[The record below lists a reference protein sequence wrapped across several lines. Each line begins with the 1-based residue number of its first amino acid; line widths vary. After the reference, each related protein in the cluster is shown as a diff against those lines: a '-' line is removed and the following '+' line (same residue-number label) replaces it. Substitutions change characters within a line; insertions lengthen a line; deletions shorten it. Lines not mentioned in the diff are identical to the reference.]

1 MSNDH
6 RNSTSLFQEV
16 LFSDTRMKEVGMV
29 SQRQQQEYRLQEL
42 GDFLRTRRARLT
54 PEEVGLPRGSR
65 RKTPGLRR
73 AEVAQMVGVSVDW
86 YTWLEQGRSIT
97 PSTQVLERLVQTLRL
112 DANERNHLF
121 LLAQQQ
127 APPALLLESEIV
139 SPALQHFLDQ
149 FGTRPAFVSG
159 RRWDILAWNDA
170 GCAVFGDFRRMTT
183 RERNTIW
190 RIFTDPSSRQYVVD
204 WEEDAR
210 QILAQFRS
218 SCGRYPGDVQLTEL
232 IHDLQLRSPEF
243 RAWWPDHEVR
253 SGQERRKTLNHSQVG
268 YLLFE
273 RLTFQVFDTPDLKVT
288 VYTPLE
294 ETDTPRKLEQLLEQ
308 WYQHEGQ
315 GTRTPKAVHHL
326 PQTQRSGQDTVG
338 LWLAECCKRVEG
350 TWVAN
355 SDVMIS
361 YANWCEAHE
370 YVPKKAK
377 GLSQSLAA
385 HGLEVGVRQW
395 VSTGP
400 GRRTKTRGVRGLRVQ
415 DCSQTSNTS
424 GDRLS

>member
-1 MSNDH
+1 MN
-6 RNSTSLFQEV
+6 EV
-16 LFSDTRMKEVGMV
+16 NMV
-29 SQRQQQEYRLQEL
+29 SQRRQQDYRLQEL

-73 AEVAQMVGVSVDW
+73 AEVAQLVGVSVDW

-97 PSTQVLERLVQTLRL
+97 PSKQVLEHLVQTLRL
-112 DANERNHLF
+112 DANERTHLF

-127 APPALLLESEIV
+127 PPPALLRETEIV

-170 GCAVFGDFRRMTT
+170 GCAVFGDYRRMTT

-190 RIFTDPSSRQYVVD
+190 RIFTDPSSRQFVVD

-210 QILAQFRS
+210 QLLAQFRS
-218 SCGRYPGDVQLTEL
+218 MCGRYPGDAQLAEL
-232 IHDLQLRSPEF
+232 IHDLMLASPEF

-253 SGQERRKTLNHSQVG
+253 GGQEGWKTLNHPQVG
-268 YLLFE
+268 YLVFE

-294 ETDTPRKLEQLLEQ
+294 EANTPRKVEQLLEQ
-308 WYQHEGQ
+308 WYLRVGQ
-315 GTRTPKAVHHL
+315 GPHPPQAVHHL
-326 PQTQRSGQDTVG
+326 PQTQRPGQDTVG
-338 LWLAECCKRVEG
+338 WWLAACCQRVEG
-350 TWVAN
+350 AWVAN

-361 YANWCEAHE
+361 YAHWCEAHG
-370 YVPKKAK
+370 YIPKKAK
-377 GLSQSLAA
+377 GVSQSLAV
-385 HGLEVGVRQW
+385 HGLEISVNKRVVDDHRQ
-395 VSTGP
+395 
-400 GRRTKTRGVRGLRVQ
+400 RKMARGVRGLVI
-415 DCSQTSNTS
+415 
-424 GDRLS
+424 L

>member
-1 MSNDH
+1 
-6 RNSTSLFQEV
+6 
-16 LFSDTRMKEVGMV
+16 MKEFGMV
-29 SQRQQQEYRLQEL
+29 SQRQPQEYRLLEL
-42 GDFLRTRRARLT
+42 GDFLRTRRARLM
-54 PEEVGLPRGSR
+54 PEDVGLPRGSR

-73 AEVAQMVGVSVDW
+73 AEVAQLVGVSVDW

-97 PSTQVLERLVQTLRL
+97 PSTQVLECLVQTLRL

-127 APPALLLESEIV
+127 PPPALLPETEIV

-159 RRWDILAWNDA
+159 RRWDVLAWNDA
-170 GCAVFGDFRRMTT
+170 GCAVFGDYRRATG

-190 RIFTDPSSRQYVVD
+190 GIFTNPLARQYIVN

-210 QILAQFRS
+210 HLLAQFRN

-232 IHDLQLRSPEF
+232 IHDLQLCSPEF

-253 SGQERRKTLNHSQVG
+253 SGQEGQKTLNHPQAG
-268 YLLFE
+268 YLSFE

-294 ETDTPRKLEQLLEQ
+294 NTDTARKVEQLLEQ

-315 GTRTPKAVHHL
+315 GARPSTAAHHL
-326 PQTQRSGQDTVG
+326 PQVQRTEQETVR
-338 LWLAECCKRVEG
+338 LWLEACCKRVAG

-361 YANWCEAHE
+361 YANWCEAHA
-370 YVPKKAK
+370 YIPKKAK

-400 GRRTKTRGVRGLRVQ
+400 GTRTKTRGVRGLSVQ
-415 DCSQTSNTS
+415 NCSITSHTS
-424 GDRLS
+424 GDR

>member
-1 MSNDH
+1 
-6 RNSTSLFQEV
+6 LVQK
-16 LFSDTRMKEVGMV
+16 L
-29 SQRQQQEYRLQEL
+29 QQQDHRLQEL

-73 AEVAQMVGVSVDW
+73 AEVAQLVGVSVDW

-97 PSTQVLERLVQTLRL
+97 PSMQVLERLVQTLRL
-112 DANERNHLF
+112 DANERTHLF

-127 APPALLLESEIV
+127 PPPALLLEPEIV

-170 GCAVFGDFRRMTT
+170 GCAVFGDYRRLTAP

-190 RIFTDPSSRQYVVD
+190 GIFTNPLARQYIVN

-210 QILAQFRS
+210 QLLAQFRS
-218 SCGRYPGDVQLTEL
+218 SCGRYPGDAQLTEL
-232 IHDLQLRSPEF
+232 IHDLMLASPEF
-243 RAWWPDHEVR
+243 RAWWPDHEVQ
-253 SGQERRKTLNHSQVG
+253 SGQEGRKMLNHPQVG
-268 YLLFE
+268 YLVFE

-294 ETDTPRKLEQLLEQ
+294 EADTPRKVEQLLEQ
-308 WYQHEGQ
+308 WYRHEWQ
-315 GTRTPKAVHHL
+315 GPPSPHPPQAVHHL
-326 PQTQRSGQDTVG
+326 PQAQRSGQDTVG
-338 LWLAECCKRVEG
+338 LWLAECCQRVEEA
-350 TWVAN
+350 WVAN
-355 SDVMIS
+355 SSVMAS
-361 YANWCEAHE
+361 YAHWCEEHGYE
-370 YVPKKAK
+370 PKKAK

-385 HGLEVGVRQW
+385 YGIEVGVRQW

-400 GRRTKTRGVRGLRVQ
+400 GRRTKTRGVRGLSVQ
-415 DCSQTSNTS
+415 DCYQTSKTN

>member
-1 MSNDH
+1 M
-6 RNSTSLFQEV
+6 V
-16 LFSDTRMKEVGMV
+16 LKP
-29 SQRQQQEYRLQEL
+29 QQQDYRLQEL

-73 AEVAQMVGVSVDW
+73 TEVAQLVGVSVDW

-112 DANERNHLF
+112 DANERSHLF

-127 APPALLLESEIV
+127 PPPALLAEPEIV
-139 SPALQHFLDQ
+139 SPTLQHFLDQ
-149 FGTRPAFVSG
+149 FGPRPAFVSG

-170 GCAVFGDFRRMTT
+170 GCAVFDDYRLRTG
-183 RERNTIW
+183 RERNTVW
-190 RIFTDPSSRQYVVD
+190 GLFTNPLSRQYIVN

-210 QILAQFRS
+210 QLLAQFRS
-218 SCGRYPGDVQLTEL
+218 NCARHPEDPQLAEL
-232 IHDLQLRSPEF
+232 IHDLMLASPEF

-253 SGQERRKTLNHSQVG
+253 SGQEGRKMLNHPQVG
-268 YLLFE
+268 YLVFE
-273 RLTFQVFDTPDLKVT
+273 RLTFQVFDTPDLKIT

-294 ETDTPRKLEQLLEQ
+294 EADTPRKVEQLLEQ
-308 WYQHEGQ
+308 WYQQEWQ
-315 GTRTPKAVHHL
+315 GSHPPQSVHHL

-338 LWLAECCKRVEG
+338 WWLEACGQRVEG
-350 TWVAN
+350 AWVAN
-355 SDVMIS
+355 SEVMIS
-361 YANWCEAHE
+361 YAQWCEAHG
-370 YVPKKAK
+370 YVPRKAK
-377 GLSQSLAA
+377 GVSQSLAA

-415 DCSQTSNTS
+415 DGSQTSKAS
-424 GDRLS
+424 GDKSS

>member
-1 MSNDH
+1 
-6 RNSTSLFQEV
+6 
-16 LFSDTRMKEVGMV
+16 MV
-29 SQRQQQEYRLQEL
+29 SQRQQQDYRLQEL
-42 GDFLRTRRARLT
+42 GDFLRTRRARLA

-73 AEVAQMVGVSVDW
+73 AEVAQLVGVSVDW

-112 DANERNHLF
+112 DANERIHLF

-127 APPALLLESEIV
+127 PPPTLLQEPEIV

-149 FGTRPAFVSG
+149 FGPRPAFVSG

-170 GCAVFGDFRRMTT
+170 GCAIFGDFRRRTAP

-190 RIFTDPSSRQYVVD
+190 GVFTNPLARQYIVD

-210 QILAQFRS
+210 QLLAQFRS
-218 SCGRYPGDVQLTEL
+218 MCGRYPGDSQLTEL
-232 IHDLQLRSPEF
+232 INDLMLASPEF

-253 SGQERRKTLNHSQVG
+253 GGQEGRKILNLPQVG
-268 YLLFE
+268 LLVFE

-294 ETDTPRKLEQLLEQ
+294 EADTPHKVEQLLER
-308 WYQHEGQ
+308 WYQHERQ
-315 GTRTPKAVHHL
+315 GPHPPQAVYHL
-326 PQTQRSGQDTVG
+326 PQTQRSGQDTVE

-350 TWVAN
+350 AWVAN
-355 SDVMIS
+355 NDVMIS
-361 YANWCEAHE
+361 YAQWCEAHG

-395 VSTGP
+395 VYTSP
-400 GRRTKTRGVRGLRVQ
+400 GIRTKTRGVRGLHVQ
-415 DCSQTSNTS
+415 NCSQTSNTS
-424 GDRLS
+424 GDR

>member
-1 MSNDH
+1 MVLKPQQQDH
-6 RNSTSLFQEV
+6 RLH
-16 LFSDTRMKEVGMV
+16 
-29 SQRQQQEYRLQEL
+29 EL

-54 PEEVGLPRGSR
+54 PEDVGLPRGSR

-112 DANERNHLF
+112 DANERSHLF

-127 APPALLLESEIV
+127 APPALLQETEIV
-139 SPALQHFLDQ
+139 SPALQHLLDQ

-190 RIFTDPSSRQYVVD
+190 GIFTDPRSRQYVVD

-210 QILAQFRS
+210 HILAQFRS
-218 SCGRYPGDVQLTEL
+218 SCGRYPGDAQLTEL
-232 IHDLQLRSPEF
+232 IHDLQLCSPEF

-253 SGQERRKTLNHSQVG
+253 SGQEGRKTLNHPQVG

-315 GTRTPKAVHHL
+315 GPHPPKAIHRL
-326 PQTQRSGQDTVG
+326 PQAQLSGQDTVG
-338 LWLAECCKRVEG
+338 LWLAECGKRVEG
-350 TWVAN
+350 AWVAN
-355 SDVMIS
+355 STIMTS
-361 YANWCEAHE
+361 YVNWCEAHGYE
-370 YVPKKAK
+370 PKKAK
-377 GLSQSLAA
+377 GVSQSLTA
-385 HGLEVGVRQW
+385 HGLEIGVNKR
-395 VSTGP
+395 VVDEH
-400 GRRTKTRGVRGLRVQ
+400 RRRKMARGVRGLVI
-415 DCSQTSNTS
+415 
-424 GDRLS
+424 L

>member
-1 MSNDH
+1 MP
-6 RNSTSLFQEV
+6 LI
-16 LFSDTRMKEVGMV
+16 
-29 SQRQQQEYRLQEL
+29 
-42 GDFLRTRRARLT
+42 
-54 PEEVGLPRGSR
+54 EEEQGLPHGSR

-112 DANERNHLF
+112 DANERSHLF

-127 APPALLLESEIV
+127 SPPALLAEPEIV
-139 SPALQHFLDQ
+139 SPTLQHFLDQ
-149 FGTRPAFVSG
+149 FGPRPAFVSG

-170 GCAVFGDFRRMTT
+170 GCAVFDDYRLRTG
-183 RERNTIW
+183 RERNTVW
-190 RIFTDPSSRQYVVD
+190 GLFTNPLSRQYIVN
-204 WEEDAR
+204 WEEDAC
-210 QILAQFRS
+210 QLLAQFRS
-218 SCGRYPGDVQLTEL
+218 NCARHPEDPQLAEL
-232 IHDLQLRSPEF
+232 IHDLMLASPEF

-253 SGQERRKTLNHSQVG
+253 SGQEGRKMLNHPHVG
-268 YLLFE
+268 HLVFE
-273 RLTFQVFDTPDLKVT
+273 RLTFQVFDTPDLKIT

-294 ETDTPRKLEQLLEQ
+294 EADTPRKVEQLLEQ

-315 GTRTPKAVHHL
+315 GSHPPQMVHHL
-326 PQTQRSGQDTVG
+326 PQTRRFGQNTVG
-338 LWLAECCKRVEG
+338 WWLAACGQRVEG
-350 TWVAN
+350 AWVAN
-355 SDVMIS
+355 SEVMIS
-361 YANWCEAHE
+361 YAQWCEAHG
-370 YVPKKAK
+370 YVPRKAK
-377 GLSQSLAA
+377 GVSQSLAA

-415 DCSQTSNTS
+415 EGSQTSKVS

>member
-1 MSNDH
+1 LVLLQQQHDH
-6 RNSTSLFQEV
+6 RLH
-16 LFSDTRMKEVGMV
+16 
-29 SQRQQQEYRLQEL
+29 EL

-112 DANERNHLF
+112 DAHERTHLF
-121 LLAQQQ
+121 LLAQHQ
-127 APPALLLESEIV
+127 APPALLLEPESV

-149 FGTRPAFVSG
+149 FGPHPAFVSG

-170 GCAVFGDFRRMTT
+170 GCAVFGDYRQVTAP

-190 RIFTDPSSRQYVVD
+190 GIFTNPLARQFIVD

-210 QILAQFRS
+210 QLLAQFRS
-218 SCGRYPGDVQLTEL
+218 SCARYPGDAQLAEL
-232 IHDLQLRSPEF
+232 IQDLQLSSPEF

-253 SGQERRKTLNHSQVG
+253 GGQEGRKTLNHPQVG
-268 YLLFE
+268 YLVFE

-294 ETDTPRKLEQLLEQ
+294 EADTPRKLEQLLDQ
-308 WYQHEGQ
+308 WYQREARGHAP
-315 GTRTPKAVHHL
+315 PKAVHGL
-326 PQTQRSGQDTVG
+326 IQAQQSGQDTVG
-338 LWLAECCKRVEG
+338 LWLAAHCKRVEG
-350 TWVAN
+350 GWVAN
-355 SDVMIS
+355 STIMSS
-361 YANWCEAHE
+361 YAKWCAAHGYE
-370 YVPKKAK
+370 PRKAK
-377 GLSQSLAA
+377 GVSQSLAG
-385 HGLEVGVRQW
+385 HGFEIGVNKRVVDEQRRQ
-395 VSTGP
+395 
-400 GRRTKTRGVRGLRVQ
+400 KMARGVRGLVM
-415 DCSQTSNTS
+415 
-424 GDRLS
+424 L

>member
-1 MSNDH
+1 
-6 RNSTSLFQEV
+6 LV
-16 LFSDTRMKEVGMV
+16 LKP
-29 SQRQQQEYRLQEL
+29 QQQDQRLHEL

-73 AEVAQMVGVSVDW
+73 AEVAQLAAVSVDW
-86 YTWLEQGRSIT
+86 YTWLEQGRPIT
-97 PSTQVLERLVQTLRL
+97 PSTQVLECLVQTLRL
-112 DANERNHLF
+112 DTHERTHLF

-127 APPALLLESEIV
+127 PPPTLVLETEIV
-139 SPALQHFLDQ
+139 SPALQHFLDR
-149 FGTRPAFVSG
+149 FDDRPAFVSG

-170 GCAVFGDFRRMTT
+170 GCAVFDDFRRRTAP

-190 RIFTDPSSRQYVVD
+190 GIFTNPLARQVVVD

-210 QILAQFRS
+210 QLLAQFRS
-218 SCGRYPGDVQLTEL
+218 MCGRYPGDAQLTEL
-232 IHDLQLRSPEF
+232 IHDLMLASPEF

-253 SGQERRKTLNHSQVG
+253 SGQEGRKTLNHPQVG
-268 YLLFE
+268 YLRFE

-294 ETDTPRKLEQLLEQ
+294 EADTPRKVAQLLEQ
-308 WYQHEGQ
+308 WYQQEGRGPHPPQ
-315 GTRTPKAVHHL
+315 AAHHF
-326 PQTQRSGQDTVG
+326 PQTQRSGQDTVE
-338 LWLAECCKRVEG
+338 LWLATCGQRVEG
-350 TWVAN
+350 AWVAN

-361 YANWCEAHE
+361 YARWCEAHG

-377 GLSQSLAA
+377 GVSQSLAA

-400 GRRTKTRGVRGLRVQ
+400 GRRTKTRGVRGLRVP
-415 DCSQTSNTS
+415 DGFQTSKTS
-424 GDRLS
+424 GDRSS

>member
-1 MSNDH
+1 
-6 RNSTSLFQEV
+6 LV
-16 LFSDTRMKEVGMV
+16 LKP
-29 SQRQQQEYRLQEL
+29 QQQDHRLQEL
-42 GDFLRTRRARLT
+42 GDFLRTRRARQT
-54 PEEVGLPRGSR
+54 PEEVGLPKGTR

-73 AEVAQMVGVSVDW
+73 AEVAQLVGVSVDW
-86 YTWLEQGRSIT
+86 YTWLEQGRPIT

-112 DANERNHLF
+112 DAHERTHLF

-127 APPALLLESEIV
+127 APPALMQEPEIV

-170 GCAVFGDFRRMTT
+170 GCAVFDDFRRRTAP

-190 RIFTDPSSRQYVVD
+190 GIFTNPLARQVVVD

-210 QILAQFRS
+210 QLLAQFRS
-218 SCGRYPGDVQLTEL
+218 MCGRYPGDAQLTEL
-232 IHDLQLRSPEF
+232 IHDLMLASPEF

-253 SGQERRKTLNHSQVG
+253 SGQEGRKTLNHPQVG

-294 ETDTPRKLEQLLEQ
+294 EADTPRKVVQLLEQ

-315 GTRTPKAVHHL
+315 GPHPPQAVHHL
-326 PQTQRSGQDTVG
+326 LQTQRPGQDTVG
-338 LWLAECCKRVEG
+338 LWLAACCQRVEG
-350 TWVAN
+350 AWVAN
-355 SDVMIS
+355 SDAMTS
-361 YANWCEAHE
+361 YTQWCEAHG
-370 YVPKKAK
+370 YIPKKAK
-377 GLSQSLAA
+377 GLAQSLAA

-395 VSTGP
+395 VSAGP

-415 DCSQTSNTS
+415 DCSQASKTS
-424 GDRLS
+424 GNRWS

>member
-1 MSNDH
+1 M
-6 RNSTSLFQEV
+6 V
-16 LFSDTRMKEVGMV
+16 L
-29 SQRQQQEYRLQEL
+29 QQQEHRLQEL
-42 GDFLRTRRARLT
+42 GDFLRTRRARLA
-54 PEEVGLPRGSR
+54 PEDVGLPRGSR

-73 AEVAQMVGVSVDW
+73 AEVAQLVGVSVDW
-86 YTWLEQGRSIT
+86 YIWLEQGRSIT

-112 DANERNHLF
+112 DANERTHHF

-149 FGTRPAFVSG
+149 FGARPAFVSG

-170 GCAVFGDFRRMTT
+170 GCAVLGDFRLRTAP

-190 RIFTDPSSRQYVVD
+190 GIFTNPLSRQVVVD

-210 QILAQFRS
+210 HLLAQFRS
-218 SCGRYPGDVQLTEL
+218 SCGRYPGDAQLTEL
-232 IHDLQLRSPEF
+232 IHDLMLASPEF
-243 RAWWPDHEVR
+243 RAWWPDHEVH
-253 SGQERRKTLNHSQVG
+253 SGQEGWKKLKHPQVG

-294 ETDTPRKLEQLLEQ
+294 EADTPRKMVQLLEQ
-308 WYQHEGQ
+308 WHQQEEQ
-315 GTRTPKAVHHL
+315 GPHPPQVIHQL

-338 LWLAECCKRVEG
+338 LWLAECGKRVEG
-350 TWVAN
+350 AWIAN
-355 SDVMIS
+355 NDVMIS
-361 YANWCEAHE
+361 YAQWCEAHGYE
-370 YVPKKAK
+370 PKKAK
-377 GLSQSLAA
+377 GLAQSLAA

-395 VSTGP
+395 VYTGP
-400 GRRTKTRGVRGLRVQ
+400 GIRTKTRGVRGLLV
-415 DCSQTSNTS
+415 
-424 GDRLS
+424 

>member
-1 MSNDH
+1 MSRIHRNETPTVHSVIVPNPWAKEERLVLQQQQQDH
-6 RNSTSLFQEV
+6 RL
-16 LFSDTRMKEVGMV
+16 L
-29 SQRQQQEYRLQEL
+29 EL
-42 GDFLRTRRARLT
+42 GDFLRTRRARLM
-54 PEEVGLPRGSR
+54 PEDVGLPRGSR

-112 DANERNHLF
+112 DANERTHLF

-127 APPALLLESEIV
+127 APPALLLETEIV

-149 FGTRPAFVSG
+149 FSTRPAFVSG

-170 GCAVFGDFRRMTT
+170 GCAVFGDYRRMTT
-183 RERNTIW
+183 RERNTVW
-190 RIFTDPSSRQYVVD
+190 SIFTDPRSRQYIID

-218 SCGRYPGDVQLTEL
+218 NCGRYPGDPQLTEL
-232 IHDLQLRSPEF
+232 IHDLMLCSPEF
-243 RAWWPDHEVR
+243 RAWWPDHEVL
-253 SGQERRKTLNHSQVG
+253 SGQEGRKTLNHPQVG
-268 YLLFE
+268 YLMFE

-294 ETDTPRKLEQLLEQ
+294 EADTPRKVEQLLEQ

-315 GTRTPKAVHHL
+315 MPHTPQAAPTL
-326 PQTQRSGQDTVG
+326 PQRSGQDTVG
-338 LWLAECCKRVEG
+338 LWLRACGKRVEG
-350 TWVAN
+350 AWVAN
-355 SDVMIS
+355 STIMAS
-361 YANWCEAHE
+361 YVQWCEGNGYE
-370 YVPKKAK
+370 PKKAK
-377 GLSQSLAA
+377 GLAQSLSA

-395 VSTGP
+395 VYATP
-400 GRRTKTRGVRGLRVQ
+400 GTRTKTRGVRGLHVQ
-415 DCSQTSNTS
+415 DCDQTSKTS
-424 GDRLS
+424 GDGLS

>member
-1 MSNDH
+1 LVLKSQHQDH
-6 RNSTSLFQEV
+6 
-16 LFSDTRMKEVGMV
+16 
-29 SQRQQQEYRLQEL
+29 RLQEL
-42 GDFLRTRRARLT
+42 GDFLRTRRARLA
-54 PEEVGLPRGSR
+54 PEEVGLPKGTR

-73 AEVAQMVGVSVDW
+73 AEVAQLVGVSVDW
-86 YTWLEQGRSIT
+86 YTWLEQGRSIK
-97 PSTQVLERLVQTLRL
+97 PSTQVLERLVQILRL
-112 DANERNHLF
+112 DANERTHLF

-127 APPALLLESEIV
+127 APPALLLEPESV

-149 FGTRPAFVSG
+149 FGARPAFVSG

-170 GCAVFGDFRRMTT
+170 GCAVFDDYRRRTG
-183 RERNTIW
+183 RERNTVW
-190 RIFTDPSSRQYVVD
+190 GIFTNPLARQVIVD

-218 SCGRYPGDVQLTEL
+218 NCGRYPGDAQLREL
-232 IHDLQLRSPEF
+232 VHDLLLASPEF

-253 SGQERRKTLNHSQVG
+253 SGQEGQKKLNHPQMG
-268 YLLFE
+268 YLVFE

-288 VYTPLE
+288 VYTPLQE
-294 ETDTPRKLEQLLEQ
+294 ADTPRKVEQLLEQ

-315 GTRTPKAVHHL
+315 GPQPPQAVHHL

-338 LWLAECCKRVEG
+338 WWLAACGQRVEG
-350 TWVAN
+350 AWVAN

-361 YANWCEAHE
+361 YAQWCEAHG

-377 GLSQSLAA
+377 GVAQSLAA

-395 VSTGP
+395 VSTSP
-400 GRRTKTRGVRGLRVQ
+400 GRRTKTRGVRGLSVH
-415 DCSQTSNTS
+415 DGSQASKTS

>member
-1 MSNDH
+1 M
-6 RNSTSLFQEV
+6 LFA
-16 LFSDTRMKEVGMV
+16 DIRMKAVEMI

-54 PEEVGLPRGSR
+54 PEEVGLPRGGR

-73 AEVAQMVGVSVDW
+73 TEVAQMVGVSVDW

-97 PSTQVLERLVQTLRL
+97 PSTQVLERLVQVLRL

-127 APPALLLESEIV
+127 PPPPLLLATESV

-149 FGTRPAFVSG
+149 FGPRPAFVSG

-170 GCAVFGDFRRMTT
+170 ANAVFGDHSQMTP

-190 RIFTDPSSRQYVVD
+190 GVFTNPLARQFIVN

-210 QILAQFRS
+210 HLLAQFRNT
-218 SCGRYPGDVQLTEL
+218 CGRYPGDPQLTEL
-232 IHDLQLRSPEF
+232 IHDLMLASPEF
-243 RAWWPDHEVR
+243 RAWWPDHEVQG
-253 SGQERRKTLNHSQVG
+253 GQEGRKALNHPQVG

-294 ETDTPRKLEQLLEQ
+294 EADTPRKLEQLLEL
-308 WYQHEGQ
+308 WHQHREREY
-315 GTRTPKAVHHL
+315 GTLKTEPSL
-326 PQTQRSGQDTVG
+326 TQPQPSGQDTIG
-338 LWLAECCKRVEG
+338 LWLAVCCKRVEG
-350 TWVAN
+350 AWVAN
-355 SDVMIS
+355 STILAC
-361 YANWCEAHE
+361 YTTWCEARGYE
-370 YVPKKAK
+370 PKKAK
-377 GLSQSLAA
+377 GVAQSLAG
-385 HGLEVGVRQW
+385 HGLEIGVNKR
-395 VSTGP
+395 VSDEQR
-400 GRRTKTRGVRGLRVQ
+400 GRKMARGVRGLVI
-415 DCSQTSNTS
+415 
-424 GDRLS
+424 L

>member
-1 MSNDH
+1 
-6 RNSTSLFQEV
+6 
-16 LFSDTRMKEVGMV
+16 MV
-29 SQRQQQEYRLQEL
+29 SQQQEYRLQEL

-73 AEVAQMVGVSVDW
+73 AEVAQLVGVSVDW
-86 YTWLEQGRSIT
+86 YTWLEQGRAIT
-97 PSTQVLERLVQTLRL
+97 PSTQVLERLAQMLRL
-112 DANERNHLF
+112 DANERTHLF

-127 APPALLLESEIV
+127 APPALLLEAEVV
-139 SPALQHFLDQ
+139 SPALQRFLDQ
-149 FGTRPAFVSG
+149 FGARPAFVSG

-170 GCAVFGDFRRMTT
+170 GCAVFGDFGRMTG
-183 RERNTIW
+183 RERNTVW
-190 RIFTDPSSRQYVVD
+190 GIFTNPLSRQYIVD

-218 SCGRYPGDVQLTEL
+218 NCGRYLGDAQLTEL
-232 IHDLQLRSPEF
+232 IHDLMLSSPEF

-253 SGQERRKTLNHSQVG
+253 GGQEGRKTLNHPQVG

-294 ETDTPRKLEQLLEQ
+294 EADTPRKLERLLEQ
-308 WYQHEGQ
+308 WYQHEGP
-315 GTRTPKAVHHL
+315 RAPEAIHHL
-326 PQTQRSGQDTVG
+326 PQRSGQDTVG
-338 LWLAECCKRVEG
+338 LWLAECAERVEG
-350 TWVAN
+350 AWVAN
-355 SDVMIS
+355 GDVMAS
-361 YANWCEAHE
+361 YGQWCEARGYE
-370 YVPKKAK
+370 PRKAK

-395 VSTGP
+395 VSAGP
-400 GRRTKTRGVRGLRVQ
+400 GIRTKTRGVRGLRVQ
-415 DCSQTSNTS
+415 ACS
-424 GDRLS
+424 